1 MGGGVEDEASGSFT
15 VAQALCMQPLQAGV
29 AASSPTVVEDAA
41 VVYPNALP
49 DTDTVVRP
57 TALGTDIVEYL
68 RGAAAPESFS
78 WAVRLQPGEELVEL
92 ANGSVAVVR
101 PKGNN
106 LEPEE
111 VPAAPTGG
119 LAGVNDVA
127 EQVQQA
133 EHDLVAANN
142 QVTGEI
148 VAVISSPEVV
158 TSTGE
163 VVPGILRIG
172 TGNVVV
178 AELPPN
184 TVAEAEALIIKA
196 NPPAEPEDICAGILA
211 RAPQY
216 YAAVCGPDLPE
227 EPGEDSGDNLTLQ
240 TLSEGL
246 EPALSES
253 ISAAVASY
261 EAATSPFAT
270 ASSIGYSTHTAAEK
284 RYCERHP
291 YECIVFLRDALIAA
305 ELEGEL
311 FNVPDGSYDTRA
323 NAFRHSFWTAIM
335 TEDESEWYGG
345 IDLALA
351 HEGGEWQSHRPSV
364 RKASRMDILNDFVG
378 YKHLKSDRIATCET
392 MLGKAGEALYIGA
405 EVDPFV
411 WMHKAD
417 YNYHHL
423 VFRKRLDLTRPGA
436 TGRVVVR
443 NGYTCQERY

>member
-1 MGGGVEDEASGSFT
+1 
-15 VAQALCMQPLQAGV
+15 
-29 AASSPTVVEDAA
+29 
-41 VVYPNALP
+41 
-49 DTDTVVRP
+49 
-57 TALGTDIVEYL
+57 
-68 RGAAAPESFS
+68 
-78 WAVRLQPGEELVEL
+78 
-92 ANGSVAVVR
+92 
-101 PKGNN
+101 
-106 LEPEE
+106 
-111 VPAAPTGG
+111 
-119 LAGVNDVA
+119 
-127 EQVQQA
+127 
-133 EHDLVAANN
+133 
-142 QVTGEI
+142 
-148 VAVISSPEVV
+148 
-158 TSTGE
+158 

-172 TGNVVV
+172 AGNVVV
-178 AELPPN
+178 AELSPN

-240 TLSEGL
+240 YLSEGL

-261 EAATSPFAT
+261 EAATNPFAN

-284 RYCERHP
+284 RYCERHT
-291 YECIVFLRDALIAA
+291 YECIVFFRDALIAA

-335 TEDESEWYGG
+335 TEDESMWSGG
-345 IDLALA
+345 IDFALA

-378 YKHLKSDRIATCET
+378 YKHLKSNRIATCET

-411 WMHKAD
+411 WTHKAD